1 MRVLWSAAS
10 LTHLRE
16 VVEYLQ
22 GETSGGA
29 TTIRRRILETKRRI
43 GQMPY
48 SGRVGRIDG
57 TREAVVPR
65 TAYILVYRVSEK
77 TVDILG
83 IWHAARL
90 WPESFE
96 APSSS

>member
-1 MRVLWSAAS
+1 M
-10 LTHLRE
+10 
-16 VVEYLQ
+16 
-22 GETSGGA
+22 
-29 TTIRRRILETKRRI
+29 RRRILETVRRV
-43 GQMPY
+43 GQMPR
-48 SGRVGRIDG
+48 SGRAGRIEG

-65 TAYILVYRVSEK
+65 SPYIVVYRISEQ

-96 APSSS
+96 PPSSS